1 MKLSDLNQLDVNN
14 MGAWPLPIKVG
25 SVVVLMGAI
34 LASVWYFD
42 TQHQETALASVRAQ
56 EVELRARFERD
67 QRKAA
72 NLPALKQQLAL
83 IEESFGSMLE
93 RLPST
98 SEIPELLVEISQQ
111 GLGAG
116 LEFELFK
123 PQGEVPADFYIELP
137 IQVRV
142 IGTYHQFGR
151 FVSGVSS
158 LNRIVT
164 MHNVSI
170 KPRGGDNGLL
180 VMEATAKT
188 YRYADDEPEGA
199 AK

>member
-1 MKLSDLNQLDVNN
+1 VAKEADLRS
-14 MGAWPLPIKVG
+14 K
-25 SVVVLMGAI
+25 
-34 LASVWYFD
+34 
-42 TQHQETALASVRAQ
+42 
-56 EVELRARFERD
+56 FERD
-67 QRKAA
+67 QKKAA

-83 IEESFGSMLE
+83 IEESFGTMLE
-93 RLPST
+93 RLPNT

-123 PQGEVPADFYIELP
+123 PQGEQPADFYIQLP
-137 IQVRV
+137 IQLRV
-142 IGTYHQFGR
+142 IGNYHQFGR
-151 FVSGVSS
+151 FVSGVSA

-170 KPRGGDNGLL
+170 TPRGGEGGLL

-188 YRYADDEPEGA
+188 YRYADEESEGGA
-199 AK
+199 P

>member
-1 MKLSDLNQLDVNN
+1 MKLSELNELDFNN
-14 MGAWPLPIKVG
+14 VGGWPLPVKIG
-25 SVVVLMGAI
+25 AVVLLMAAI
-34 LASVWYFD
+34 LGAVWYFD
-42 TQHQETALASVRAQ
+42 TQHQETLLASVRAK
-56 EVELRARFERD
+56 ELELRQKFERD

-72 NLPALKQQLAL
+72 NLPALRQQLAL

-98 SEIPELLVEISQQ
+98 AEIPELLVEISQQ

-137 IQVRV
+137 IQLRV

-151 FVSGVSS
+151 FVSGVSA

-170 KPRGGDNGLL
+170 KPRGGEDGLL

-188 YRYADDEPEGA
+188 YRYEDSENDGGG
-199 AK
+199 K

>member
-1 MKLSDLNQLDVNN
+1 MKLSELNELDLNN
-14 MGAWPLPIKVG
+14 MGGWPLPIKVG
-25 SVVVLMGAI
+25 SVVILMGLI
-34 LASVWYFD
+34 LAGVWYFD
-42 TQHQETALASVRAQ
+42 IQHQETALAAVRVK
-56 EVELRARFERD
+56 EDELRAKFERD

-137 IQVRV
+137 IQIRV
-142 IGTYHQFGR
+142 IGNYHQFGR

-170 KPRGGDNGLL
+170 KPRGGENALL
-180 VMEATAKT
+180 VMEVTAKT
-188 YRYADDEPEGA
+188 YRYADEENEGG